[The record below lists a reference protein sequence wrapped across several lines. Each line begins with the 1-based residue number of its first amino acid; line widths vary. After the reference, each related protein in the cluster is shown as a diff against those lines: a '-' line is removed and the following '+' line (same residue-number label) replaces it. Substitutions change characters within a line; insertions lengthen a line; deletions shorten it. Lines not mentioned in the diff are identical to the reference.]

1 MGSKAVDVDAC
12 EWLSAVLA
20 VLDLD
25 AEFDPEAGDVLV
37 EPGAMEAL
45 DLEVLDL
52 EVLTV
57 LLFASVLEESAL
69 LLRLLEA
76 AGAKRAF
83 LDSSARGRCLCTPH
97 IRESLYTV
105 LAIKAVL
112 DAS

>member
-25 AEFDPEAGDVLV
+25 AVLEPEAGDVLV
-37 EPGAMEAL
+37 EPGVI
-45 DLEVLDL
+45 EVLDL
-52 EVLTV
+52 DVLTV

-69 LLRLLEA
+69 LLRLFEA

>member
-25 AEFDPEAGDVLV
+25 AVLDPEAGDVLV
-37 EPGAMEAL
+37 EPGAM
-45 DLEVLDL
+45 EVLDL